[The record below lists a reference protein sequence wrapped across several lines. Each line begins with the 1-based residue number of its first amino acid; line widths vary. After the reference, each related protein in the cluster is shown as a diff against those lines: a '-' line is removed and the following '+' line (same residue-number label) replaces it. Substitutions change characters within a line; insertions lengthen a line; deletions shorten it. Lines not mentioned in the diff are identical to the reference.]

1 MAFQISFLLCLC
13 RKSDLDGKGRHMLWF
28 SWNNPGLQGHPG
40 QFSICLRM
48 FLLKN
53 KQTRLYFSGQFY
65 VHNKTEWKV
74 QRLQLYPLPLH
85 MHSLL
90 HYRQP
95 PQSGTFV
102 VFIIWLAHP
111 DHSKSIACMRVH
123 SWCCK
128 FCGFGQKYMTCIYY
142 YRIIQN
148 GFVALK
154 VLCALTIHL
163 TLPPTPGDH

>member
-1 MAFQISFLLCLC
+1 MFTTKLS
-13 RKSDLDGKGRHMLWF
+13 GRYKDCNYTRCPYTCTA
-28 SWNNPGLQGHPG
+28 S
-40 QFSICLRM
+40 SIID
-48 FLLKN
+48 
-53 KQTRLYFSGQFY
+53 
-65 VHNKTEWKV
+65 
-74 QRLQLYPLPLH
+74 
-85 MHSLL
+85 SLL

-111 DHSKSIACMRVH
+111 DHSESIARMRVH

-128 FCGFGQKYMTCIYY
+128 FYGFGQKYMTCIYH